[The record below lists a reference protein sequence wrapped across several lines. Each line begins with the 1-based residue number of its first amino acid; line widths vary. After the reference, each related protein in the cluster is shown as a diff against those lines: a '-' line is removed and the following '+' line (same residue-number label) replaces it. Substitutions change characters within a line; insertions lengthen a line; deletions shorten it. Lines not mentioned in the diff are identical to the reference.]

1 MRQESSDS
9 GAPRGRST
17 AVGSIRH
24 RLAIIVGVMVWCVWA
39 IYPPAER
46 MKLGLDLKGG
56 VHLVL
61 RVDADS
67 ALAAETRAAA
77 ERLRKALTDASV
89 PFSSV
94 TTTGITELGADG
106 VTDSGPFRAA
116 AAATEAAFTRTQRG
130 GAALFRMKAA
140 VAADIRERTVQQ
152 AQDTI
157 ERRVNELGVSE
168 AVVAR
173 YSEADQVLVQLPGV
187 SEVERAKQIIKSTA
201 QLRLTLVERGPFPSR
216 EAALESHGNALP
228 AEFEVL
234 PYSGGASDPAS
245 IAFYVVHTTP
255 AVTGADLRDARQA
268 LDEFNRPAVAFTLTE
283 DAAARFGEFTSG
295 HIQRTIATVLDG
307 RIRSLATII
316 DRIDARG
323 QITGLGR
330 DEMVEQVIT
339 LKSGA
344 LPADLAYI
352 EEHTVGA
359 SLGEAAIRSGVA
371 ASLGGLTLVVLFMTA
386 YYRRA
391 GLNALVSIAVNLLI
405 LLAFVAVI
413 PVTMTLPGIAGLIL
427 TIGMGVDSN
436 VLIFERIRE
445 EMAQARGARAA
456 VRAGF
461 DRVWI
466 TIVDTHA
473 TSLIAAA
480 LLFQFGTSSIR
491 GFATTLTIGL
501 IANVFTSVFVS
512 RTLFELMLTRGGRPL
527 TMPNPM
533 AFVTK
538 MSVDVGRL
546 SRYAIALSVL
556 VVAAGIAAMATNG
569 VRLGTDFSGGT
580 AIIAEFDRPVS
591 DDDVREAVAVLPGE
605 EIVQQYGSR
614 DERRVLIRLPD
625 APAPADGS
633 ALEASAQLVTDALRR
648 SGLPHFEVVDRA
660 LVDATI
666 SGDQQRR
673 GLYAVAAS
681 IAAVTG
687 YIAMRFRW
695 SFAIGGIA
703 ATIHDVLVTLACL
716 SLAGYDLSLNVTAAL
731 LTIVGYSVN
740 DTIVVFDRVR
750 ENLRRLRGTT
760 LQEVVNRSVNQTLA
774 RTVITAG
781 TTFLSVLALYLFGGE
796 ALRGFAFTMLV
807 GIVSGTYST
816 VFIASAIA
824 GWLGE
829 RRQTRMANAF
839 ADR

>member
-1 MRQESSDS
+1 MHQESLDS
-9 GAPRGRST
+9 GAPRGRWT
-17 AVGSIRH
+17 AVGRVRH
-24 RLAIIVGVMVWCVWA
+24 RLAIIVGVMLWCGWA

-77 ERLRKALTDASV
+77 ERLRQTLTDAGV
-89 PFSSV
+89 PFSSIAATG
-94 TTTGITELGADG
+94 TTEITANGIP
-106 VTDSGPFRAA
+106 DSPAFRAA
-116 AAATEAAFTRTQRG
+116 AAETDAAFARELRS
-130 GAALFRMKAA
+130 GAAFFSMRPA
-140 VAADIRERTVQQ
+140 VADDIRERTVQQ

-157 ERRVNELGVSE
+157 ERRVNDLGVSE

-201 QLRLTLVERGPFPSR
+201 QLRLTLVERGPFASR
-216 EAALESHGNALP
+216 EAAQQAYGNALP
-228 AEFEVL
+228 PAFEVL
-234 PYSGGASDPAS
+234 LYSGGGSDPARS
-245 IAFYVVHTTP
+245 DFYVVHTTP

-268 LDEFNRPAVAFTLTE
+268 FDEFNRPAVAFTLTQ

-295 HIQRTIATVLDG
+295 HIQRTLATVLDG
-307 RIRSLATII
+307 RIRSLATIV
-316 DRIDARG
+316 DRIDDRG
-323 QITGLGR
+323 QIAGVTR
-330 DEMVEQVIT
+330 DEMLEQVIT

-344 LPADLAYI
+344 LPADLAYV

-359 SLGEAAIRSGVA
+359 SLGDAAIRSGVA
-371 ASLGGLTLVVLFMTA
+371 ASLGGLALVVLFMVA

-391 GLNALVSIAVNLLI
+391 GLNAFVSIVVNLLI

-413 PVTMTLPGIAGLIL
+413 PVTLTLPGIAGLIL

-445 EMAQARGARAA
+445 ELAQARGARTA

-466 TIVDTHA
+466 TIVDTHV

-480 LLFQFGTSSIR
+480 LLFQFGTSSIK

-501 IANVFTSVFVS
+501 LANVFTSVFVS

-533 AFVTK
+533 AFIAKTPVNV
-538 MSVDVGRL
+538 SRL

-556 VVAAGIAAMATNG
+556 VIAAGMAAIATNG
-569 VRLGTDFSGGT
+569 LRLGTDFSGGT
-580 AIIAEFDRPVS
+580 AIVAEFDRPVS
-591 DDDVREAVAVLPGE
+591 DDDVREAVAMLPGE

-625 APAPADGS
+625 AAPAPADGS
-633 ALEASAQLVTDALRR
+633 ALEASAQFVTDALRR

-660 LVDATI
+660 LVTATI
-666 SGDQQRR
+666 GGDQQRR
-673 GLYAVAAS
+673 GVYAVAAS
-681 IAAVTG
+681 IVAVTA

-703 ATIHDVLVTLACL
+703 ATMHDVLVTLACL

-731 LTIVGYSVN
+731 LTIIGYSVN
-740 DTIVVFDRVR
+740 DTIVLFDRVR
-750 ENLRRLRGTT
+750 ENLRRMRGTT
-760 LQEVVNRSVNQTLA
+760 LQEVVNLSVNQTLA
-774 RTVITAG
+774 RTFITAG
-781 TTFLSVLALYLFGGE
+781 TTFLSVLALYLYGGE

-824 GWLGE
+824 GWLGDSHK
-829 RRQTRMANAF
+829 RNRV
-839 ADR
+839 